1 MLTLALKFEWMS
13 LKRSRAGIAALTAYL
28 AIGALAIGLGSASV
42 RAWQE
47 AVEVASVEQDETI
60 EKARGFFAT
69 GAPGPSDRPWIR
81 VAQPMWQDR
90 YAATR
95 LARAPGPLAGIASGS
110 VDPAPVVFHVH
121 RRADPLA
128 TGGYR
133 IENPELAAGS
143 VDLVFV
149 LTMLTPLLIG
159 VLGLGVGGRERE
171 EGIDRLIVVQAGEV
185 RWWLVCRMAAVTLFA
200 SAAAALLC
208 IAASVVG
215 GASVVDALTLLGMAL
230 MYTALWGGL
239 VLAVNASARSVRA
252 GAFAFGALWTLLCV
266 LSPTLAA
273 EVGLG
278 RVQTD
283 FAVADTLDVR
293 EANYAASDAPL
304 SEALEVLY
312 ARYPA
317 AASMPAA
324 SAESLG
330 RTVQRHAYDGM
341 RAERLLERHQARLEE
356 DAAARRL
363 AERASWF
370 SPPLALTLGLE
381 RVAGV
386 GPEAASAYRDYLV
399 VAVDERIGWVVEGAW
414 SLEDLGEEEFEAL
427 LAATPPPYRWT
438 PTRLA
443 GPFLLLGLWLAAAWA
458 TALVRVTQSEE
469 RAS

>member
-1 MLTLALKFEWMS
+1 MS

-171 EGIDRLIVVQAGEV
+171 EGIDRIIVEAGEV

-239 VLAVNASARSVRA
+239 VLAVNASALSVRA

-273 EVGLG
+273 EIGLG

-283 FAVADTLDVR
+283 FAVGDTLDVR

-304 SEALEVLY
+304 SEALE
-312 ARYPA
+312 ACTQHRGRIDA
-317 AASMPAA
+317 GC
-324 SAESLG
+324 SAEFG
-330 RTVQRHAYDGM
+330 ATVQRHAYDGM
-341 RAERLLERHQARLEE
+341 ASQGATGRSRKTRARRPQNAPRGFRLLSRSALS
-356 DAAARRL
+356 
-363 AERASWF
+363 ASQ
-370 SPPLALTLGLE
+370 
-381 RVAGV
+381 
-386 GPEAASAYRDYLV
+386 ASARKPR
-399 VAVDERIGWVVEGAW
+399 APTATTWWWPSTSASAGSSRAHGA
-414 SLEDLGEEEFEAL
+414 SR
-427 LAATPPPYRWT
+427 T
-438 PTRLA
+438 
-443 GPFLLLGLWLAAAWA
+443 
-458 TALVRVTQSEE
+458 
-469 RAS
+469 